1 MNLNMPIT
9 LGMVPINVPQP
20 LIPPPLYVPTPV
32 TYQFQVIEYV
42 TDNKIVK
49 VELQVQFATHNAD
62 GSIGK
67 CSGFIAIPR
76 IQLPFVEYAK

>member
-1 MNLNMPIT
+1 MNPNVALSLTTIPIP
-9 LGMVPINVPQP
+9 V
-20 LIPPPLYVPTPV
+20 PPLYVATPV

-49 VELQVQFATHNAD
+49 VELQVQSTTHNAD

-67 CSGFIAIPR
+67 CSGFAAIPR